1 MTPPGSGVWMVL
13 LCALALLSG
22 CTTLRDD
29 LRPPRPSQAIARD
42 TPGLLKD
49 LAYRDDDGRS
59 GFVLLEEGLD
69 ALSARLWMT
78 DHAQHTLDVQVY
90 IFHGDKTGALLAG
103 ALLRAAQRGVR
114 VRVLLDDIYS
124 EHNETELIALD
135 SHPKIEVRLFN
146 PFRYRGGNL
155 LTRAYEY
162 VAGSGRVNRRMHN
175 KLYIADNQMGIA
187 GGRNI
192 GDEYF
197 EANQGLAFLD
207 LDVLAS
213 GPVVQDMSKSFDAY
227 WNSSEVVRARA
238 LPRYRE
244 ARQQLPVLTER
255 LAALR
260 LDLFQTDYGRSLA
273 LRQVGERL
281 ARGEL
286 AWLPGRASLIADPP
300 EKIEGKSPLSQ
311 LMVGQLAGLR
321 LDPRQDLL
329 LVSPYFIP
337 GRLGSDW
344 LAYWR
349 AHGVEVRVLTNSL
362 AATDVPLVHAGYA
375 RYRVD
380 LLKAGVRLYELKPV
394 ENGPPKTHIDA
405 SSGASRASLHAK
417 TFVFDRRHVF
427 VGSFNFDPRSA
438 LLNTELGVVIDSP
451 DIAGRV
457 IALAE
462 DAMEPS
468 RSHRVELKP
477 AQPGAKPQLIW
488 FSRNP
493 DGELVSTDTEPNS
506 TRWQRFLL
514 ELFLN
519 LPIEQ
524 DL

>member
-1 MTPPGSGVWMVL
+1 M
-13 LCALALLSG
+13 LCGLALLAG

-29 LRPPRPSQAIARD
+29 LRPPRPSQAIATD
-42 TPGLLKD
+42 MPGVLKD
-49 LAYRDDDGRS
+49 LAYRDGDGRS
-59 GFVLLEEGLD
+59 GFVPLEDGLD
-69 ALSARLWMT
+69 ALSARLWIT

-90 IFHGDKTGALLAG
+90 IFHGDKTGALLAD

-124 EHNETELIALD
+124 ERNEAELIALD
-135 SHPKIEVRLFN
+135 SQSKIEVRLFN

-162 VAGSGRVNRRMHN
+162 FTDDGRVNQRMHN

-213 GPVVQDMSKSFDAY
+213 GPIVQDMSRSFDAY

-244 ARQQLPVLTER
+244 SRQRLPALTER

-260 LDLFQTDYGRSLA
+260 QQLFRSDYGRSLA
-273 LRQVGERL
+273 MRQVGERL

-286 AWLPGRASLIADPP
+286 AWLPAPASLLVDPP
-300 EKIEGKSPLSQ
+300 DKVDGKSPLSQ
-311 LMVGQLAGLR
+311 LVVGQLAGLR
-321 LDPRQDLL
+321 LDPKQDVL
-329 LVSPYFIP
+329 LVTPYFVP
-337 GRLGSDW
+337 GKIGMDW
-344 LAYWR
+344 LGYLR
-349 AHGVEVRVLTNSL
+349 AHGVNVRVLTNSF

-380 LLKAGVRLYELKPV
+380 LLKAGVQLYELKPQ
-394 ENGPPKTHIDA
+394 ENGQPKQHFSA
-405 SSGASRASLHAK
+405 GSGSSRASLHAK
-417 TFVFDRRHVF
+417 TFVFDRRQVF

-451 DIAGRV
+451 DIARRV
-457 IALAE
+457 MALAE
-462 DAMEPS
+462 DAMTPS
-468 RSHRVELKP
+468 RSHRVQLKP
-477 AQPGAKPQLIW
+477 ARPGAKPQLIW
-488 FSRNP
+488 FSRNQN
-493 DGELVSTDTEPNS
+493 GELDSTDTEPN
-506 TRWQRFLL
+506 TTHWQRFLL
-514 ELFLN
+514 ELYSN
-519 LPIEQ
+519 LPIEE